1 MKRFLIIFG
10 LLIFGLPVLAD
21 EEVLSGGVVFD
32 WVDLS
37 QIQRDETIA
46 QYKAKL
52 FDETEISKIKK
63 REFKDIYA
71 NYLKDEK
78 YREHYRLAKMG
89 QTETSE
95 ANLCAFFYKNEILL
109 IYALQYKN
117 DLRHIY
123 YYNAYGRLQ
132 YVDEISEN
140 YPNFPYSSKQIK
152 KNGKIISA
160 IYFTSSEIQY
170 MFEPNGDF
178 KGVWYKEKMY
188 DRHGKQRV
196 ERSNWG
202 I

>member
-1 MKRFLIIFG
+1 MKKLLIIFVI
-10 LLIFGLPVLAD
+10 LLTGISVYAD
-21 EEVLSGGVVFD
+21 EETLSGGVVFD

-37 QIQRDETIA
+37 QIQRDTTIE
-46 QYKAKL
+46 QYKSKL
-52 FDETEISKIKK
+52 FEETEIFKIKK
-63 REFKDIYA
+63 REFKDKYA
-71 NYLKDEK
+71 NYLKDEN

-89 QTETSE
+89 QTETAE

-117 DLRHIY
+117 DLRHVY

-152 KNGKIISA
+152 KNGKTVSA
-160 IYFTSSEIQY
+160 IYFTSPEVQY
-170 MFEPNGDF
+170 MFDPDGDF
-178 KGVWYKEKMY
+178 RGVWYKEKMY
-188 DRHGKQRV
+188 DRNGKQKV
-196 ERSNWG
+196 ERTNWG